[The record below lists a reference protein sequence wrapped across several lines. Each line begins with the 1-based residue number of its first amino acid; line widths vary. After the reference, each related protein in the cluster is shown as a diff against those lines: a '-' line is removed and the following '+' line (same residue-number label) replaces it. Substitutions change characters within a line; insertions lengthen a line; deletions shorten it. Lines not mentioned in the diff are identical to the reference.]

1 MTAPPRPQGTAPFR
15 FMNHMMDVHCEDR
28 SLENVE
34 MVAEKYDGAFF
45 QIKIPPGASV
55 PMGYSRNKHPCLP
68 TSKGILGV
76 MGRAHHEHFLH
87 LDPRKVVHPI
97 YGPATALYGEIFVVR
112 NDRVAVETSVH
123 YPHGLQDLQALMH
136 GTGLK
141 DRSFGL
147 RLFWCSFVS
156 DDPAQPAARA
166 EISWAERLALCKA
179 AFGPESVVRVFVDT
193 SGVLGVNRNG
203 FDFIGMRDCYDNGEG
218 LVYFKDGKFYKDKAV
233 RPVHMLLVAVGLTHV
248 QGKLIPSHLYWG
260 VRDPSA
266 PNTFAVPFVED
277 MRYLFEN
284 ERSESGKIQLLVE
297 YVSSQH
303 GHYSYKGGRPN
314 YFGNVLDAHFR
325 MISGIPFVRAE
336 TFGRRKIELEDNR
349 TLIIGENRRA
359 SFNECKRILFPSTP
373 PHGVIGVNT
382 LWQTGSSTT
391 VAGLHFQ
398 AAKLVATEDYGH
410 AVYRKLLERP
420 SPTSAASLIKLA
432 TMTRRDLA
440 VHAREVYDGRVPN
453 LTFGIEVAI
462 IDDKNSCDEG
472 QSSES
477 EDDSGDDESDA
488 QSSDEYGKTLPPK
501 KHMRS
506 HSSDDESVVRIP
518 KPRVLF

>member
-1 MTAPPRPQGTAPFR
+1 
-15 FMNHMMDVHCEDR
+15 
-28 SLENVE
+28 
-34 MVAEKYDGAFF
+34 
-45 QIKIPPGASV
+45 
-55 PMGYSRNKHPCLP
+55 
-68 TSKGILGV
+68 
-76 MGRAHHEHFLH
+76 
-87 LDPRKVVHPI
+87 
-97 YGPATALYGEIFVVR
+97 
-112 NDRVAVETSVH
+112 
-123 YPHGLQDLQALMH
+123 
-136 GTGLK
+136 
-141 DRSFGL
+141 
-147 RLFWCSFVS
+147 
-156 DDPAQPAARA
+156 
-166 EISWAERLALCKA
+166 
-179 AFGPESVVRVFVDT
+179 
-193 SGVLGVNRNG
+193 
-203 FDFIGMRDCYDNGEG
+203 
-218 LVYFKDGKFYKDKAV
+218 
-233 RPVHMLLVAVGLTHV
+233 
-248 QGKLIPSHLYWG
+248 
-260 VRDPSA
+260 
-266 PNTFAVPFVED
+266 
-277 MRYLFEN
+277 
-284 ERSESGKIQLLVE
+284 
-297 YVSSQH
+297 
-303 GHYSYKGGRPN
+303 
-314 YFGNVLDAHFR
+314 VLDAHFR

-398 AAKLVATEDYGH
+398 AEKLVATEDYGH